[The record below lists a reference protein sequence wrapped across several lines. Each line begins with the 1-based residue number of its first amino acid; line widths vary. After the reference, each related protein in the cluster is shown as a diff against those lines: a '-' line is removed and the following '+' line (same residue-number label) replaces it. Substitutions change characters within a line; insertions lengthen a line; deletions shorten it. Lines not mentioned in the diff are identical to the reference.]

1 MIRSRIKPEKKVA
14 SSHIVVEEVGSV
26 IGEAVIEVDVVVVED
41 EEEEEEETHS
51 VTMEEEVDSET

>member
-1 MIRSRIKPEKKVA
+1 MIRSRIKPERKEA

-26 IGEAVIEVDVVVVED
+26 IGEAVIEVDVVVVVVV
-41 EEEEEEETHS
+41 EEETHS

>member
-26 IGEAVIEVDVVVVED
+26 IGEVVIEVDVVVVED
-41 EEEEEEETHS
+41 EEEETHS